1 MICGR
6 RRAENVAGP
15 GVGAL
20 RLGLLLF
27 GCGGDGGLSLRDP
40 IVHAVA
46 AAARGFTCFGA
57 AIIAART
64 PATIWRSSF
73 PAAISARI
81 EAKTLPAA
89 STVHGGRC
97 ASCAG

>member
-1 MICGR
+1 MGDGGLR
-6 RRAENVAGP
+6 TSQDPASGP
-15 GVGAL
+15 CDLASSYSAAAA
-20 RLGLLLF
+20 
-27 GCGGDGGLSLRDP
+27 DGGLSLRDP
-40 IVHAVA
+40 IVHAAA

-89 STVHGGRC
+89 STVHGGRG